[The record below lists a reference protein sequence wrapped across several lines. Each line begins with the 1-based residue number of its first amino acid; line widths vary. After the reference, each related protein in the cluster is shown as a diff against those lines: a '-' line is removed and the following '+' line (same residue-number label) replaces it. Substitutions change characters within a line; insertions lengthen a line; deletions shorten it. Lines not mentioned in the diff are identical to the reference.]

1 MPDVATIHDTCWQ
14 LPDSSQPGSR
24 SVGHPQMLLP
34 EPHLSSSSNVAR
46 CAANECWSVISTAAK
61 ELSTRMISKR
71 LPGQRLLDISQSA
84 AFIAAAMSCMEP
96 QLQVLEQVL
105 LRLSVTVRAS
115 RALTPW
121 LSVLRWG

>member
-14 LPDSSQPGSR
+14 LPGSSQPGSR

-34 EPHLSSSSNVAR
+34 EPHLSNSSNVAR

-71 LPGQRLLDISQSA
+71 LPGQRLPDISA

-105 LRLSVTVRAS
+105 LCLSVMVRAS
-115 RALTPW
+115 SALTPW